1 MSWTEQKKLL
11 NQTKKYMNITNFLT
25 NKDRQ
30 ILFLLH
36 SSLMPVFFFGQILA
50 ETRLYAD
57 LLCGTECFGA
67 NLCSG
72 TKMLKINNSSLYEL
86 FTFYCREQK
95 EKTLSIINQT
105 KRLQCMELIK
115 TTNFKENTKGYSEIY
130 YMLIFLIATDR
141 EGY

>member
-57 LLCGTECFGA
+57 LLCDTECFGA
-67 NLCSG
+67 NLYSR
-72 TKMLKINNSSLYEL
+72 TKMLKINNSSLHEL
-86 FTFYCREQK
+86 FIFYCREQK
-95 EKTLSIINQT
+95 EKTLSIIN
-105 KRLQCMELIK
+105 
-115 TTNFKENTKGYSEIY
+115 
-130 YMLIFLIATDR
+130 
-141 EGY
+141 